1 MSILC
6 YHSLDPGWTSP
17 LAVPPGV
24 FASHAAWLA
33 RSRDVVSAE
42 RAAAA
47 MSWRGTLPGKMS
59 ALTFDDGYADLY
71 EHALPVL
78 TRHRLPATVFLV
90 AATLSDAQAVDWV
103 DDPPAH
109 ELRTLTTE
117 QVLEMQEA
125 GVTFGSHSR
134 AHLDLTTLS
143 YEDCVADLKGSREV
157 LEGLLGRRVPL
168 LAYPRGR
175 HDPDVR
181 RAAAA
186 AGYDAAFSLP
196 EGAEEVSRYSVPR
209 AGVYPHNGTSILR
222 VKTMR
227 SYVPLRMRLR
237 ARSAAHSAAHA
248 PRDAS

>member
-1 MSILC
+1 M
-6 YHSLDPGWTSP
+6 
-17 LAVPPGV
+17 PPGL
-24 FASHAAWLA
+24 FATHAAWLA

-78 TRHRLPATVFLV
+78 ARHRLPATVFLV
-90 AATLSDAQAVDWV
+90 AATLSEGKAVDWV
-103 DDPPAH
+103 DDPPARA
-109 ELRTLTTE
+109 LRTLTAD
-117 QVLEMQEA
+117 QVLAMQEA

-143 YEDCVADLKGSREV
+143 YEDCVADLKASRETLEDV
-157 LEGLLGRRVPL
+157 LRRPVTL

-175 HDPDVR
+175 HSPDVR
-181 RAAAA
+181 RATAA

-209 AGVYPHNGTSILR
+209 AGVYPHNGTAVLR

-227 SYVPLRMRLR
+227 SYVPARMRLR
-237 ARSAAHSAAHA
+237 R
-248 PRDAS
+248 ASS

>member
-6 YHSLDPGWTSP
+6 YHSLDPGWASP

-24 FASHAAWLA
+24 FAIHAAWLA
-33 RSRDVVSAE
+33 RNRDLVSAD

-47 MSWRGTLPGKMS
+47 MSWRGTLPGRMS

-78 TRHRLPATVFLV
+78 TRHRIPATVFV
-90 AATLSDAQAVDWV
+90 VSATLTDGGTVDWV
-103 DDPPAH
+103 DDAPAH
-109 ELRTLTTE
+109 ELRTLTAD
-117 QVLEMQEA
+117 QVLAMQEA

-143 YEDCVADLKGSREV
+143 YEDCVADLRSSREV
-157 LEGLLGRRVPL
+157 LQDVLGRRVAL

-186 AGYDAAFSLP
+186 AGYEAAFSLP
-196 EGAEEVSRYSVPR
+196 EGAEEISRFSVPR
-209 AGVYPHNGTSILR
+209 AGVYPHNGTALLR

-227 SYVPLRMRLR
+227 SYVPGRMRLR
-237 ARSAAHSAAHA
+237 R
-248 PRDAS
+248 RASS

>member
-6 YHSLDPGWTSP
+6 YHSLDPGWASP

-24 FASHAAWLA
+24 FATHASWLS
-33 RSRDVVSAE
+33 RKRDVVDAG
-42 RAAAA
+42 RAALA
-47 MSWRGTLPGKMS
+47 MTPHGTLPGKMS

-71 EHALPVL
+71 KHALPIL
-78 TRHRLPATVFLV
+78 ARHRMPATVFLV
-90 AATLSDAQAVDWV
+90 AATLSEGAAVDWV

-109 ELRTLTTE
+109 ELRALTAD
-117 QVLEMQEA
+117 QVLEMQAA

-134 AHLDLTTLS
+134 AHLDLTALS
-143 YEDCVADLKGSREV
+143 YEDCVSDLKSSRETLEDV
-157 LEGLLGRRVPL
+157 LRRRVTL

-186 AGYDAAFSLP
+186 AGFEIAFSLP
-196 EGAEEVSRYSVPR
+196 DEAEEISRLAVPR
-209 AGVYPHNGTSILR
+209 AGVYPHNGTATLR
-222 VKTMR
+222 VKTAR

-237 ARSAAHSAAHA
+237 RASA
-248 PRDAS
+248 

>member
-6 YHSLDPGWTSP
+6 YHSLDPGWASP

-24 FASHAAWLA
+24 FATHAAWLA
-33 RSRDVVSAE
+33 RSREVVSAE

-47 MSWRGTLPGKMS
+47 MTWRGTLPGKMS

-78 TRHRLPATVFLV
+78 ERHRLPATVFLV
-90 AATLSDAQAVDWV
+90 AATLSEGKAVDWV

-109 ELRTLTTE
+109 ELRTLTAD
-117 QVLEMQEA
+117 QVLAMQAA
-125 GVTFGSHSR
+125 GVRFGSHSH
-134 AHLDLTTLS
+134 AHLDLRTLS
-143 YEDCVADLKGSREV
+143 YEDCVADLKESRQTLEDV
-157 LEGLLGRRVPL
+157 LHRPVTL

-175 HDPDVR
+175 HSPDVR

-186 AGYDAAFSLP
+186 AGYEAAFSLP

-209 AGVYPHNGTSILR
+209 AGVYAHNGTTVLR
-222 VKTMR
+222 LKTMR
-227 SYVPLRMRLR
+227 SYVPARMRLR
-237 ARSAAHSAAHA
+237 RASA
-248 PRDAS
+248 

>member
-6 YHSLDPGWTSP
+6 YHSLDPGWASP
-17 LAVPPGV
+17 LAVPPGA

-33 RSRDVVSAE
+33 RNRDVVPAE

-47 MSWRGTLPGKMS
+47 MSWRGTLPGKLS
-59 ALTFDDGYADLY
+59 ALTFDDGYDDLY
-71 EHALPVL
+71 ENALPVL
-78 TRHRLPATVFLV
+78 ARHRLPATVFLV
-90 AATLSDAQAVDWV
+90 AATLTDGKAVDWV

-109 ELRTLTTE
+109 ELRTLSAA

-143 YEDCVADLKGSREV
+143 YEDCVTDLRGSREALEDV
-157 LEGLLGRRVPL
+157 LRRPVTL

-175 HDPDVR
+175 HDPDAR

-186 AGYDAAFSLP
+186 AGYEAAFSLP
-196 EGAEEVSRYSVPR
+196 EGAEEVSRFSVPR
-209 AGVYPHNGTSILR
+209 AGVYGHNGTAVLR
-222 VKTMR
+222 LKTMR
-227 SYVPLRMRLR
+227 SYVPARMRLR
-237 ARSAAHSAAHA
+237 R
-248 PRDAS
+248 ASS

>member
-1 MSILC
+1 LSILC
-6 YHSLDPGWTSP
+6 YHSLDPGWASP

-24 FASHAAWLA
+24 FATHASWLA
-33 RSRDVVSAE
+33 RNRVVVPAA

-59 ALTFDDGYADLY
+59 ALTFDDGLY
-71 EHALPVL
+71 DRALPVL
-78 TRHRLPATVFLV
+78 ARHRLPATVFLV
-90 AATLSDAQAVDWV
+90 AATLSDGMPVDWV
-103 DDPPAH
+103 DDPPRHA
-109 ELRTLTTE
+109 LRTLRVD
-117 QVLEMQEA
+117 QVLAMKDA

-143 YEDCVADLKGSREV
+143 YEACVADLKGSRETLEDV
-157 LEGLLGRRVPL
+157 LHAPVTL

-186 AGYDAAFSLP
+186 AGYEAAFSLP
-196 EGAEEVSRYSVPR
+196 EGAEDVSRFSVPR
-209 AGVYPHNGTSILR
+209 AGVYPHNGTATLR
-222 VKTMR
+222 VKTAR

-237 ARSAAHSAAHA
+237 R
-248 PRDAS
+248 ASS

>member
-6 YHSLDPGWTSP
+6 YHSLDPGWASP

-24 FASHAAWLA
+24 FATHAAWLA
-33 RSRDVVSAE
+33 RSREVVSAE
-42 RAAAA
+42 RAAEA

-59 ALTFDDGYADLY
+59 ALTFDDGYADLH

-78 TRHRLPATVFLV
+78 ARHRLPATVFLV
-90 AATLSDAQAVDWV
+90 AATLSDGKAVDWV

-109 ELRTLTTE
+109 ELRTLIAD

-134 AHLDLTTLS
+134 SHLDLTTLS
-143 YEDCVADLKGSREV
+143 YEDCVADLKESRHTLEDV
-157 LEGLLGRRVPL
+157 LRGPVTL

-175 HDPDVR
+175 HSPDVR

-186 AGYDAAFSLP
+186 AGYTAALSLP
-196 EGAEEVSRYSVPR
+196 EGIEEVSRYSVPR
-209 AGVYPHNGTSILR
+209 AGVYRHNGTALLR

-227 SYVPLRMRLR
+227 SYVPVRIRLR
-237 ARSAAHSAAHA
+237 R
-248 PRDAS
+248 ASS